1 MTTTTFTPR
10 PASRRARLT
19 ATATRLT
26 LRPVASALPANAVGI
41 AVSRQILARSLAAFG
56 SPARGVRVEQVD
68 QRTPAGRIR
77 GEWVSAGAQASRGEG
92 GATGVTGAL
101 FYIHG
106 SGYALCS
113 AKSHRKLVSQLSART
128 GLPVFSL
135 DYRLAP
141 RHRFPSAADD
151 VERAFAWLV
160 DNHVP
165 ADRIVVAGDSAG
177 GHLAFDLSLTRLRAG
192 LSLPAAQLLLSPLA
206 DVTLELARRREQA
219 IPDPMAT
226 AATARGLLAH
236 YIREV
241 DPLHDRLTHVLGPD
255 EVLPPTLI
263 QAGGAEML
271 AADAHHLYDALR
283 SSGTWCRL
291 EVWPGQMHVFQAMP
305 RLVPESSVALD
316 RAARFLT
323 EALAGELDGSLATR
337 LRVVGPTKR
346 RSA

>member
-10 PASRRARLT
+10 PASRRARLA

-41 AVSRQILARSLAAFG
+41 AVSRQILAGSLAAFG
-56 SPARGVRVEQVD
+56 APVRGTRVEQVD

-77 GEWVSAGAQASRGEG
+77 GEWVRAGAQAG
-92 GATGVTGAL
+92 GSEAGVTGAL

-113 AKSHRKLVSQLSART
+113 ARSHRKLVAQLSART

-160 DNHVP
+160 DHHVP
-165 ADRIVVAGDSAG
+165 ADRVVVAGDSAG
-177 GHLAFDLSLTRLRAG
+177 GHLALDLCLTRLRAG

-206 DVTLELARRREQA
+206 DVTLGLARRREQA

-226 AATARGLLAH
+226 AATARGLLEH

-241 DPLHDRLTHVLGPD
+241 DPLHDRLTHVLAPD

-271 AADAHHLYDALR
+271 AADAHHLHDALR
-283 SSGTWCRL
+283 RSGTWCQL

-323 EALAGELDGSLATR
+323 EALAGELDGSLTTR

>member
-1 MTTTTFTPR
+1 MTTTSFTPR
-10 PASRRARLT
+10 PASLRARVT
-19 ATATRLT
+19 AGTTRLT
-26 LRPVASALPANAVGI
+26 LRPVASALPANTLGI
-41 AVSRQILARSLAAFG
+41 AISRQILARSLAAFG
-56 SPARGVRVEQVD
+56 SRAAGTRAVRVDE
-68 QRTPAGRIR
+68 RIEGGGRIR
-77 GEWVSAGAQASRGEG
+77 GEWVRAGDQDCGPASGD
-92 GATGVTGAL
+92 GAI

-113 AKSHRKLVSQLSART
+113 AKSHRNLVSQLSART

-160 DNHVP
+160 AHHFP

-177 GHLAFDLSLTRLRAG
+177 GHLAFDLSLSRLRAG
-192 LSLPAAQLLLSPLA
+192 QSLPAAQLLLSPLA

-219 IPDPMAT
+219 MPDPMAT
-226 AATARGLLAH
+226 AATARALLDL
-236 YIREV
+236 YTQGI
-241 DPLHDRLTHVLGPD
+241 DPLHDRLTHAVASH
-255 EVLPPTLI
+255 ETLPPTLI

-271 AADAHHLYDALR
+271 AADAHHLHNSLR
-283 SSGTWCRL
+283 TTDTWCQL

-323 EALAGELDGSLATR
+323 EALAGALDHTQSAR
-337 LRVVGPTKR
+337 LRVVSPTNR